1 MCVALRSSLEGTSL
15 SGGVCTAGEESAKP
29 NVMVH
34 VRAGQWHMA
43 YTVSY
48 LCSGAGVHRVE
59 AVVRWREAE
68 KCSGSCDGSIATRVV
83 PYRRV
88 GGEFHHGPWDVGRL
102 VWRVSVFGWF
112 PSNGYRSRG
121 VHVPGIHPMYG
132 P

>member
-48 LCSGAGVHRVE
+48 LCSGAGVHRGE

-88 GGEFHHGPWDVGRL
+88 GGSFITVLGTL
-102 VWRVSVFGWF
+102 VDWCGECQFSGGFPATVTALVVSMC
-112 PSNGYRSRG
+112 RG
-121 VHVPGIHPMYG
+121 STQ
-132 P
+132 